1 MTFQYPM
8 LYYRTPSTPNTNP
21 TYATPANM
29 LANAPSQCIVFK
41 RPKSSLD
48 SISTNYKN
56 NINYYGGIS
65 NDGSRIINIQDNG
78 IDNYTLTLNG
88 IFTVDQGSTDL
99 SKLAFVFAEQ
109 LQTDNVH
116 TKGNVGFYSPNASF
130 FSVDPSGGNGAV
142 GYSIK
147 ELNVNRA
154 TKIPN
159 LYSFSLILGLGL

>member
-8 LYYRTPSTPNTNP
+8 LYYRTTSTPNTNP
-21 TYATPANM
+21 SYSTPALM
-29 LANAPSQCIVFK
+29 LANASSQCIVFK

-48 SISTNYKN
+48 SIGTNYKN
-56 NINYYGGIS
+56 NINYYGAIS

-109 LQTDNVH
+109 LQTDNIH
-116 TKGNVGFYSPNASF
+116 TKGNVGFYSPNAPF
-130 FSVDPSGGNGAV
+130 FNVDPSGGVGAL

-147 ELNVNRA
+147 ELNVNRS

-159 LYSFSLILGLGL
+159 LYVFSLVLGLGL